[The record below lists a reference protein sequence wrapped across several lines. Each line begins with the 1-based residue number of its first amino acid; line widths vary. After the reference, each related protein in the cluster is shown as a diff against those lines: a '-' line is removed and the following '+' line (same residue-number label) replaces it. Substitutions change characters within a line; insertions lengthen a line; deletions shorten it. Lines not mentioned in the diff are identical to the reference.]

1 MSGRRHALLWMALGL
16 LALVL
21 LASAPGAW
29 AQPGQDA
36 AHQTVPTPTPV
47 RSPTPRPPQPTP
59 VPPSPGSPAP
69 YLHLEA
75 DAAGVLPGGTFRYQ
89 ATVGNAGEGVAREAR
104 LVLHLPA
111 ALTLLIVEPAGT
123 PFEATDE
130 GVVVPLG
137 DLAAGTEV
145 VLTFQ
150 VRVSREVPL
159 GAVLEA
165 WAELVWD
172 GGQAVSEAVY
182 VALPPGVLPV
192 TGGARPGP

>member
-1 MSGRRHALLWMALGL
+1 MFWMALGL
-16 LALVL
+16 LALAL
-21 LASAPGAW
+21 LASSPGAW

-47 RSPTPRPPQPTP
+47 RPPTPRPPQPTP
-59 VPPSPGSPAP
+59 VPPSPGGPAP
-69 YLHLEA
+69 YLHLGA
-75 DAAGVLPGGTFRYQ
+75 DATGILPGGTFRYQ
-89 ATVGNAGEGVAREAR
+89 ATLGNAGEGVAREAR

-111 ALTLLIVEPAGT
+111 VLTLLTVEPTGT
-123 PFEATDE
+123 PFEVTDE
-130 GVVVPLG
+130 GAVVPLG

-150 VRVSREVPL
+150 VQVGREVPL

-165 WAELVWD
+165 WAELVWH

-192 TGGARPGP
+192 TGGAHPGP

>member
-16 LALVL
+16 LALAL

-29 AQPGQDA
+29 AQPGQDVV
-36 AHQTVPTPTPV
+36 HQTVPTPTPV
-47 RSPTPRPPQPTP
+47 RSPTPA
-59 VPPSPGSPAP
+59 PPSPGGPGP
-69 YLHLEA
+69 YIRLEA
-75 DAAGVLPGGTFRYQ
+75 SAAGVLPGGTFRYQ
-89 ATVGNAGEGVAREAR
+89 ATVGNGGEGVAREAR

-111 ALTLLIVEPAGT
+111 ALTLLAVEPAGT
-123 PFEATDE
+123 PFEVTDG

-145 VLTFQ
+145 VLRFQ

-192 TGGARPGP
+192 TGGARPGL